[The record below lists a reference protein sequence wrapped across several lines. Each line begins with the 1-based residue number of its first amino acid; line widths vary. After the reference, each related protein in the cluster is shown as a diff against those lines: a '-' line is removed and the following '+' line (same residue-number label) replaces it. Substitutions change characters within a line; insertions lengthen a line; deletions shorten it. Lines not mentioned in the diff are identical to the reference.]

1 MRKIKKESIILLAV
15 VILITATFY
24 FFNIGCIWKKL
35 FGIEC
40 PTCGMTRAWKAMLRG
55 DIRAAFEFHP
65 LFFTI
70 PILWAYILFDGKLLK
85 NEIAN
90 IVVLI
95 TIFVAFFIV
104 YIIRLVS

>member
-24 FFNIGCIWKKL
+24 FLNIGCIWRKL
-35 FGIEC
+35 FDIEC
-40 PTCGMTRAWKAMLRG
+40 PTCGMTRAWKAVLCG
-55 DIRAAFEFHP
+55 DIKEAFGFHP

-70 PILWAYILFDGKLLK
+70 PILWAYILFNGKLLK
-85 NEIAN
+85 NDIAN

-95 TIFVAFFIV
+95 AIFVAFLIV